1 MQPTEPVTSGDLIA
15 LLDQAHRLAG
25 SARRP
30 DLVDRLARVRTR
42 LAGREMRIV
51 LVSAP
56 GQGATALARALE
68 QAGPDRPAGASFA
81 DAPAGRR
88 PDLIPVPDSAAADAV
103 LFVSDAGV
111 EYSPPE
117 LDALARIRTQGM
129 PVAGVIT
136 KIDLHPAWSDVQQA
150 DRRRLRDAN
159 LDTPPIP
166 LLPVSALLSEQGRQ
180 RGDNSLTVASGMPQL
195 LEFLRDRMSTRV
207 DHGLRDLVFGEVRVV
222 ADQLGSRWKAELDQL
237 GGPAVDPVER
247 QRRALAE
254 LERRQ
259 QLSVNW
265 QLALADGA
273 TELMAQV
280 EHDLRDRLRTVVKA
294 AEKDI
299 TKNDPIPRW
308 EEFNSWLRSQVDEH
322 VQANFQLTRERARQ
336 LAERVGGQLAG
347 NPDGRPGNIP
357 MPHLRVNNP
366 DEAMAKLEPM
376 ELPESANGGVLARV
390 VNSLRGSYGGVL
402 MVGVLTS
409 LAGLVLINPWSIGA
423 GVLLGVF
430 TFWEDR
436 KNGKERTKAEAKMAV
451 SKLMDEVI
459 FRAGDDSRT
468 QLRRVHR
475 TLRDHFT
482 VINDQ
487 RLRAASDAVRGASEA
502 SQGKGQDGR
511 VTELQANLA
520 EVGQLRG
527 RVAVPTG

>member
-1 MQPTEPVTSGDLIA
+1 
-15 LLDQAHRLAG
+15 
-25 SARRP
+25 
-30 DLVDRLARVRTR
+30 
-42 LAGREMRIV
+42 
-51 LVSAP
+51 
-56 GQGATALARALE
+56 
-68 QAGPDRPAGASFA
+68 
-81 DAPAGRR
+81 
-88 PDLIPVPDSAAADAV
+88 
-103 LFVSDAGV
+103 
-111 EYSPPE
+111 
-117 LDALARIRTQGM
+117 
-129 PVAGVIT
+129 
-136 KIDLHPAWSDVQQA
+136 
-150 DRRRLRDAN
+150 
-159 LDTPPIP
+159 
-166 LLPVSALLSEQGRQ
+166 LPVSALLSEQGRQ

-195 LEFLRDRMSTRV
+195 LEFLRDRMPTRV
-207 DHGLRDLVFGEVRVV
+207 DHGLRDMVFAEVRVV
-222 ADQLGSRWKAELDQL
+222 ADQLGARWKAELDQL

-247 QRRALAE
+247 QRRAPAE

-308 EEFNSWLRSQVDEH
+308 EEFNSWLRSQVEEH

-376 ELPESANGGVLARV
+376 ELPESANGGILARV

-436 KNGKERTKAEAKMAV
+436 KNGKERTKAESKMAV

-487 RLRAASDAVRGASEA
+487 RLRAASDAVRSASES
-502 SQGKGQDGR
+502 SQGNGQDAR